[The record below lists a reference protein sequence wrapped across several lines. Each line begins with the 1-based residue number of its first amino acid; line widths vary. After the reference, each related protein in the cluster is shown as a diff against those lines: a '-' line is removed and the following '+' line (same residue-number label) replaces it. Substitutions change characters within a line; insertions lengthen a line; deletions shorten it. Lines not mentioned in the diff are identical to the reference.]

1 MVQNWAS
8 RTPDNFRFT
17 AKFPKIITHEK
28 KFKNVEKE
36 LSQFYEAMEPL
47 KEKLLALLIQFPP
60 YLKITE
66 GLEALKQYDFY
77 FDDVFRY
84 AVEVRHHSWFNELAY
99 NFFKN
104 NNICMVWSQQDKL
117 VTPPIVT
124 SDFVYLRLIGDR
136 SIDEKDFGNIQ
147 KDRTE
152 EMRKWVQ
159 EIKNVDK
166 YDKSVL
172 RAIISAN
179 NHYAGFGPGTVNN
192 FRQIM
197 DMPQISLE
205 QRNDIIIP
213 KYSYFG
219 KSSNDKNKNERRDN
233 KPKQTSISDFLS

>member
-1 MVQNWAS
+1 M
-8 RTPDNFRFT
+8 
-17 AKFPKIITHEK
+17 I
-28 KFKNVEKE
+28 
-36 LSQFYEAMEPL
+36 PL
-47 KEKLLALLIQFPP
+47 KKKLLALLIQLPP

-77 FDDVFRY
+77 CDEVFRY

-136 SIDEKDFGNIQ
+136 SIDEKDFGKIQ
-147 KDRTE
+147 KNRTKE
-152 EMRKWVQ
+152 IQRWAH
-159 EIKNVDK
+159 EIKNVEK

-179 NHYAGFGPGTVNN
+179 NHYAGFGPATVNT
-192 FRQIM
+192 FREIM
-197 DMPQISLE
+197 EIPQISLE
-205 QRNDIIIP
+205 QRNDIAFP
-213 KYSYFG
+213 KYSYFSNTSDESNRNS
-219 KSSNDKNKNERRDN
+219 SSNSSET
-233 KPKQTSISDFLS
+233 KQTSISDFLG